1 MTIVLNGFPPK
12 NILHSCLIPATQP
25 EQRMMKL
32 KNQQKYKSHQEE
44 ESVKTRTCGWGR
56 GMPIVS
62 PLLQG
67 IQLKAKELALLS
79 GALPKRK
86 GQSEGTLVMP

>member
-1 MTIVLNGFPPK
+1 
-12 NILHSCLIPATQP
+12 
-25 EQRMMKL
+25 
-32 KNQQKYKSHQEE
+32 
-44 ESVKTRTCGWGR
+44 
-56 GMPIVS
+56 MPIVS